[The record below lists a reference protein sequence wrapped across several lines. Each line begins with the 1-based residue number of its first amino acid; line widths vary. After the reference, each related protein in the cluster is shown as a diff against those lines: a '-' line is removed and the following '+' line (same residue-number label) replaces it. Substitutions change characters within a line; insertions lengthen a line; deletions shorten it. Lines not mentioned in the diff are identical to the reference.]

1 MTRPAWPENGRHIL
15 PDMLQLAVPLY
26 IQQLKDNGGPA
37 DADFTR
43 LCGIGDSLA
52 HQGDVLLF
60 GGRKKGEAAQLFN
73 DLAFAIAVLSFVP
86 GGVCV
91 FGQRWESIR
100 NCGEECDGG

>member
-60 GGRKKGEAAQLFN
+60 GGSKKGETAQLFN
-73 DLAFAIAVLSFVP
+73 DLAFAIAVMSFVP

-91 FGQRWESIR
+91 FGQRWESKP
-100 NCGEECDGG
+100 NCGEECDDG